1 MQLIEDI
8 CIHYKKKYYD
18 FDLKT
23 DFETVLPSEPLMND
37 IAILPVYIKE
47 KNPNW
52 HETVLL
58 VYHH

>member
-1 MQLIEDI
+1 M
-8 CIHYKKKYYD
+8 YKKKYYD

-23 DFETVLPSEPLMND
+23 DFETFLPSEPLMND

-52 HETVLL
+52 HETQLL
-58 VYHH
+58 VYHHCA